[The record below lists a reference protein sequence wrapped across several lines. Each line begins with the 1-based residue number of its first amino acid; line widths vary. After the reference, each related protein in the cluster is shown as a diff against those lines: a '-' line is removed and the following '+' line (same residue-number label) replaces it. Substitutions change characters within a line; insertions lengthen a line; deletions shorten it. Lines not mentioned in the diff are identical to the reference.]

1 MGSLILNGVYDLN
14 LLNISRAPDV
24 RWGADFRGRSPQFI
38 TFEQFKKIA
47 HTLFETDKIMIIF
60 EDENYQTVISFID
73 LIKKENLRA
82 QWCLQ
87 FRDKQSVSYYQTLG
101 FSFSWVF
108 NPEANWREILS
119 LANLESL
126 ILPVEFSD
134 SYTDEFWEIIDRRG
148 LEVYLHFHSFQDF
161 FKFKNINSGVN
172 LSLDLTHEI
181 ELSYRRPNQVLYQ
194 SYLKS
199 LNEGRA
205 IGVNNESFT
214 GQ

>member
-14 LLNISRAPDV
+14 LLNASRAPDV
-24 RWGADFRGRSPQFI
+24 KWGADFRGRSPQFI
-38 TFEQFKKIA
+38 TFAQFKQIA
-47 HTLFETDKIMIIF
+47 HTLFETDKIMVIF
-60 EDENYQTVISFID
+60 EEETYQTVISFID

-87 FRDKQSVSYYQTLG
+87 FRDKQTAAYYQS
-101 FSFSWVF
+101 FQFPFSWVF
-108 NPEANWREILS
+108 KPNSDWREILS
-119 LANLESL
+119 LEKLESL
-126 ILPVEFSD
+126 ILPVEFSEY
-134 SYTDEFWEIIDRRG
+134 YTDDFWEVVDRRG
-148 LEVYLHFHSFQDF
+148 LEVYLHFHNFQEF
-161 FKFKNINSGVN
+161 FKFKNINSGVS
-172 LSLDLTHEI
+172 LSVDLTQEI
-181 ELSYRRPNQVLYQ
+181 ELSYRRPNQILYQ